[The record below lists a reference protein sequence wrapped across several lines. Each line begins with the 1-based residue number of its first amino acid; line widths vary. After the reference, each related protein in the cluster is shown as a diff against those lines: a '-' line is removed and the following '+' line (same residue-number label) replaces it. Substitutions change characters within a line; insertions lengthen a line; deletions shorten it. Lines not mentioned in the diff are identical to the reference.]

1 MSLSAATL
9 NRRHAL
15 GLLGAATATLPA
27 LSHAKAADG
36 SLGALA
42 RAKGIRFGTAVG
54 IGNGAFDDP
63 KVRDLI
69 VRECDIIVPENELK
83 IYVVHNRN
91 ATDFDFKPADRIHDF
106 AKANNI
112 AMRGHT
118 IFWAR
123 DDYAPQWL
131 KAHDFGPNPKV
142 AAEKMLREYVARV
155 ADHYGD
161 ELVSW
166 DVVNETIDP
175 ATGEVRSN
183 VFSRILGMDALRI
196 AFEVARERLPKTQ
209 LVYNDYMGWEKGGEK
224 HRQGVL
230 KLMRWFRDN
239 KIHVDALGVQGH
251 IGTDHDLTL
260 GQAAEWRAFL
270 DGVTGMDYDLLIT
283 EFDVNDRYLPASVT
297 SRDATAAKIAREYLD
312 LTLSYK
318 QTKDVLIWAIQ
329 DNYSWLQD
337 FTKRADG
344 LGLRPTPF
352 DNHGQPKPIYD
363 AIAGAFKAAS
373 PR

>member
-1 MSLSAATL
+1 MRHTSPTF
-9 NRRHAL
+9 NRRTAL
-15 GLLGAATATLPA
+15 GLLGAAAVAAPAIGQARATE
-27 LSHAKAADG
+27 G

-54 IGNGAFDDP
+54 FGALNDP
-63 KVRDLI
+63 KIQELI
-69 VRECDIIVPENELK
+69 ARECDIMVPENELK
-83 IYVVHNRN
+83 MYVTHNNN
-91 ATDFDFKPADRIHDF
+91 ATDYNFAPADRIHDF

-123 DDYAPQWL
+123 DEYTPQWL
-131 KAHDFGPNPKV
+131 KAYDFGAKPKV
-142 AAEKMLREYVARV
+142 AAEKMLREYVAKI

-161 ELVSW
+161 QLVSW

-196 AFEVARERLPKTQ
+196 SFEVARERLPKTQ

-230 KLMRWFRDN
+230 TLMRWFREN
-239 KIHVDALGVQGH
+239 KIEVDALGVQGH

-270 DGVTGMDYDLLIT
+270 DGVTSLGYDLLVT
-283 EFDVNDRYLPASVT
+283 EFDVNDRYLPADIAT
-297 SRDATAAKIAREYLD
+297 RDSMAAKVAREYLD
-312 LTLSYK
+312 TTLSYK
-318 QTKDVLIWAIQ
+318 QVKDFLIWTIT
-329 DNYSWLQD
+329 DKYSWLQGFSPRTD
-337 FTKRADG
+337 K
-344 LGLRPTPF
+344 LPLRPTPF
-352 DNHGQPKPIYD
+352 DADGNPKPIYD
-363 AIAGAFKAAS
+363 AIAAAFKAA
-373 PR
+373 PAR